1 MSSDTAEVKPLK
13 HKNHKSIQIQDTD
26 YIGLDTKN
34 GATRR
39 YKYNEDLRLGK

>member
-13 HKNHKSIQIQDTD
+13 NKNHKSIQIQDAD
-26 YIGLDTKN
+26 YIGLASKN

-39 YKYNEDLRLGK
+39 YKKDEDLRLGK